1 MILLRKIVNHL
12 VNPRSDI
19 KLILK
24 KYGGWVPDSIYL
36 RIMFFLYM
44 GKPLHLRHP
53 KTFSEKLQWLKL
65 YNRKPEYTMM
75 VDKYSVKDYVAKVIG
90 DQYIIPTL
98 GVWDRP
104 DDIEWDKLPNQFVL
118 KTTHGGGNKGV
129 VICKDKKTFNKA
141 DAIDRLCQSLRQD
154 IYRNFREWPYKNVKR
169 RIMAEQ
175 FMENSSFSTDGLS
188 DFKFFC
194 FDGVPKAMYIAT
206 DRNNPNEE
214 TKFDFYDMKF
224 NHLPFTNGHPNST
237 KEITI
242 PEQFEEMKALA
253 SKLSKGFP
261 HVRID
266 LYNINDKIYFGEM
279 TFFHWSGLKPFVPEK
294 WDKVF
299 GSYLTL
305 PSDCLEDNVIDYV
318 S

>member
-75 VDKYSVKDYVAKVIG
+75 VDKYAVKDYVAKVIG
-90 DQYIIPTL
+90 NQYIIPTL

-194 FDGVPKAMYIAT
+194 FDGTPMYCQVISN
-206 DRNNPNEE
+206 RNVNE
-214 TKFDFYDMKF
+214 TIDFFDMEWHHQDFVGLNTTVK
-224 NHLPFTNGHPNST
+224 NAPVCPLKPAC
-237 KEITI
+237 
-242 PEQFEEMKALA
+242 FEEMKTIACKLA
-253 SKLSKGFP
+253 DNKPFCR
-261 HVRID
+261 VD
-266 LYNINDKIYFGEM
+266 LYEIHDKTFFGEI
-279 TFFHWSGLKPFVPEK
+279 TFYPRSG
-294 WDKVF
+294 F
-299 GSYLTL
+299 GRFTPDNYNEIIGNMISL
-305 PSDCLEDNVIDYV
+305 PGVGGGVNI
-318 S
+318 